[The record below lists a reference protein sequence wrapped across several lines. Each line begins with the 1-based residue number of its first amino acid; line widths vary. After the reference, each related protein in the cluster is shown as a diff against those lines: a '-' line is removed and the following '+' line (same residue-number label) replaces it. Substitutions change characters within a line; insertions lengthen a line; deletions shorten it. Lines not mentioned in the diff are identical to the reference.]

1 MPPKKSKIIEKVNEI
16 IYEESDEESE
26 KKVEPKV
33 EKKVRAKLSQSSNL
47 VLDQREKKVKPLPTP
62 QESEESEESED
73 EIEVPLEPVKKSK
86 KEVLTETKLLAM
98 MKKLQQEEAIR
109 EQYNNL
115 ERLRRRTGPSY

>member
-16 IYEESDEESE
+16 IYEESDEEE
-26 KKVEPKV
+26 QKVEPKV
-33 EKKVRAKLSQSSNL
+33 EKKVKPKLSQSSNL

-115 ERLRRRTGPSY
+115 ERLRRRTGPNY